1 MFKYSKLILIMLIC
15 LVIISIGYALL
26 SGNVTFTSSA
36 KLNPTKLD
44 LQLEYGVVPYGDP
57 SFSLSTTQ
65 TGHSNESISCSDTTC
80 SYNVSFDT
88 PGARQD
94 FYVQITNNS
103 VFDVRIKQVNVKTNY
118 SGERSGEGTTVV
130 GIYSKKKSELTS
142 SSDRI
147 TVLPVSSSLNTDN
160 VEISGDEICKTSSC
174 YLKKDGGVYTFG
186 ISESAVGDDN
196 TNVLKYN
203 LSRTFEFIFE
213 QVN

>member
-1 MFKYSKLILIMLIC
+1 MYKYSKLILIMLIC
-15 LVIISIGYALL
+15 LVIISIGYAIF
-26 SGNVTFTSSA
+26 SSNINITSSA

-103 VFDVRIKQVNVKTNY
+103 VFDVKIKQVNVKTNY
-118 SGERSGEGTTVV
+118 TGEKSGEGTTII

-142 SSDRI
+142 SNNRI
-147 TVLPVSSSLNTDN
+147 TALPISSSLNTDN

-186 ISESAVGDDN
+186 ISESALGDDN
-196 TNVLKYN
+196 TNTLKYN
-203 LSRTFEFIFE
+203 LTRTVEFIFE